1 MLKLTMLKLTMVAA
15 LLLLVTAGISQ
26 TPPLPA
32 TIVSH
37 TDIDAFINALPANAV
52 SDKPIRT
59 VDVGGY
65 HVGVYGVLRPKS
77 VKQEANFHITKISEI
92 YYILEGSATLIT
104 GGSVPD
110 PKPLSPGSGAMIT
123 MQGARIDGGVSR
135 KVTKGDVVVIPAGTP
150 HWFSSQDGDLRY
162 LIFRP
167 DPESTLPLK

>member
-1 MLKLTMLKLTMVAA
+1 MFNNVSKTASLTCI
-15 LLLLVTAGISQ
+15 LLLAIAGGAQ

-52 SDKPIRT
+52 SDRPIRT

-65 HVGVYGVLRPKS
+65 HVGVYGVSRPKS
-77 VKQEANFHITKISEI
+77 VRQEANFHITKISEI
-92 YYILEGSATLIT
+92 YYILEGSATLVT
-104 GGSVPD
+104 GGTVPD
-110 PKPLSPGSGAMIT
+110 PKPLTPGSGAMIT

-135 KVTKGDVVVIPAGTP
+135 KVAKGDVVVIPAGTP

-167 DPESTLPLK
+167 DPESKIPLK